1 VRVLCSTCTVEA
13 IIRSYI
19 LEKSH
24 NETEDAYIIA
34 DHKDE
39 AKQRLENG
47 EVQCSKCTLDNIMEN
62 FVLAST
68 AE

>member
-1 VRVLCSTCTVEA
+1 MTRVYHVEEFRPTDKYECITC
-13 IIRSYI
+13 
-19 LEKSH
+19 H
-24 NETEDAYIIA
+24 NETEDAYIVA

-39 AKQRLENG
+39 AKQKLENG
-47 EVQCSKCTLDNIMEN
+47 EVQCPTCALDNIMEN

>member
-1 VRVLCSTCTVEA
+1 MSRVYHVEEFRPGVYEC
-13 IIRSYI
+13 IIC
-19 LEKSH
+19 H
-24 NETEDAYIIA
+24 AQTEDAYIIA

-39 AKQRLENG
+39 ARQKLENG
-47 EVQCSKCTLDNIMEN
+47 EVQCPTCVLDNIMEN

>member
-1 VRVLCSTCTVEA
+1 MSRVYHVEEFTPGVYECITCHA
-13 IIRSYI
+13 
-19 LEKSH
+19 K
-24 NETEDAYIIA
+24 TEDAYIIA

-39 AKQRLENG
+39 ARQKLENG
-47 EVQCSKCTLDNIMEN
+47 EVQCPTCALDNIMEN

>member
-1 VRVLCSTCTVEA
+1 MSRVYHVEEFRPGVYECITCHA
-13 IIRSYI
+13 Q
-19 LEKSH
+19 
-24 NETEDAYIIA
+24 TEDAYIIA

-39 AKQRLENG
+39 ARQKLENG
-47 EVQCSKCTLDNIMEN
+47 EVQCSTYTLDNIMEN